1 MGKRLPRASAYNRG
15 ITLKRGERISMVESR
30 PETERELSEQDAR
43 WHVVYVAVIV
53 FAVLVISALYFFSR
67 YFSS

>member
-1 MGKRLPRASAYNRG
+1 
-15 ITLKRGERISMVESR
+15 MVETR
-30 PETERELSEQDAR
+30 PETEQELGEQDAR
-43 WHVVYVAVIV
+43 WHVVYLAVIV

>member
-1 MGKRLPRASAYNRG
+1 MPEN
-15 ITLKRGERISMVESR
+15 M

-43 WHVVYVAVIV
+43 WHVVYVAVVV
-53 FAVLVISALYFFSR
+53 FAVLVITALYFFSR

>member
-1 MGKRLPRASAYNRG
+1 MP
-15 ITLKRGERISMVESR
+15 EST

-43 WHVVYVAVIV
+43 WHVIYLAVIV
-53 FAVLVISALYFFSR
+53 FAVLVITALYLFSR

>member
-1 MGKRLPRASAYNRG
+1 
-15 ITLKRGERISMVESR
+15 MVESR

>member
-1 MGKRLPRASAYNRG
+1 MREN
-15 ITLKRGERISMVESR
+15 T

-43 WHVVYVAVIV
+43 WHIVYAAVLV
-53 FAVLVISALYFFSR
+53 FAVLVITALYLFSR

>member
-1 MGKRLPRASAYNRG
+1 MS
-15 ITLKRGERISMVESR
+15 EST

-43 WHVVYVAVIV
+43 WYGVYVAVIV
-53 FAVLVISALYFFSR
+53 FAVLVITTLYFFMR